1 MTLETIEKDFDN
13 LLLGSPKSLE
23 SWVIRRNGK
32 IVKLRNGKMIWK
44 KQNHAGAALTNAI
57 NEMYYYKELNK
68 LKEDLGL
75 SRRDSLG
82 EYLREK
88 GIVKIEP
95 L

>member
-13 LLLGSPKSLE
+13 LILGNPKLLE

-44 KQNHAGAALTNAI
+44 RKNHAGAALTNAI
-57 NEMYYYKELNK
+57 DMMYTYKDLDK
-68 LKEDLGL
+68 LRILLGL
-75 SRRDSLG
+75 NSHDSLG
-82 EYLREK
+82 KYMIEK
-88 GIVKIEP
+88 GIVVIEP

>member
-13 LLLGSPKSLE
+13 LILGNPKALE

-44 KQNHAGAALTNAI
+44 KKNHAGSALTNAI
-57 NEMYYYKELNK
+57 DMMYTYKDLDK
-68 LKEDLGL
+68 LRQFLGL
-75 SRRDSLG
+75 NSRDSLG
-82 EYLREK
+82 KYMIDK
-88 GIVKIEP
+88 GIVVIEP